1 MLLHPKTHEKKLVR
15 RAQSRIPVMA
25 RAATMVITPSEAV
38 RREVHEHLAIPL
50 ERVVA
55 VSESARDCFQP
66 MKEEENRAVRRK
78 LGINEDFLLY
88 VGTVEP
94 RKNLRILLAAF
105 EDCVRLHSQPLQLV
119 LAGRKGWLVDDLLK
133 SFQRSPVAANIILT
147 GYLSDQELA
156 ALYSSC
162 TAFIYPSVYEG
173 FGLPPLE
180 AMACGA
186 PVIVS
191 RIPSLVEVTG
201 GACCSFDHNKSKELT
216 ALILELLDSEDQRRD
231 ISRAGLKH
239 AARFSWSRCARDTR
253 AVYEEAIERFSKRT

>member
-1 MLLHPKTHEKKLVR
+1 
-15 RAQSRIPVMA
+15 MA

-66 MKEEENRAVRRK
+66 MKEEETRAVRRK

-88 VGTVEP
+88 VG
-94 RKNLRILLAAF
+94 AF

-201 GACCSFDHNKSKELT
+201 GACCSFDHDKSKELT

-231 ISRAGLKH
+231 LSRAGLEH